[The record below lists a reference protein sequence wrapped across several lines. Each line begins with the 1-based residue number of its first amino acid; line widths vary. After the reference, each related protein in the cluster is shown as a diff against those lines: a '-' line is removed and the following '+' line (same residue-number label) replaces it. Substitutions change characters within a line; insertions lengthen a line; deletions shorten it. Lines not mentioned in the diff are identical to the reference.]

1 MAYASIPVLT
11 DWQYEASTK
20 KLKHNTGSTRVSVNT
35 LYSAIMDLVDDDVF
49 MDDTVP
55 MKGVTPTEYQLI
67 NGWTFNSDDDLA
79 YLTGGSVEVL
89 ATDDLWAN
97 YYNLGTLKAGTVLYV
112 EQNGSLVTYTGWGYT
127 SGDIDVLV
135 KVRAAGSDVD
145 SREVSIFARNL
156 GDTYDVFTIAAP
168 ATGGRNPVPVS
179 TATDSNDDSGTASNG
194 GITITFGTV
203 SKDIGDGLGAVN
215 YDVLIDGNGLTSA
228 QVYKAL
234 KYETRRQST
243 GDIDAGA
250 GPAVIGRFYRLANAT
265 YTEVKNSPFG
275 SYAGGTF
282 FGARGVWLENIS
294 DPNSR
299 ELIDAAGVSHTP
311 PVSITFTVTSVVSG
325 DRVLVARSTGS
336 GSVIVNKS
344 QFTLNGIHSAA
355 TTIVVN
361 EVVGADIPDT
371 GVIRVDDVRYEYGAV
386 NRGAKTFSSLSG
398 TVTAAANTPT
408 YVPLIDD
415 TASGPSIVSSSM
427 IYASDFDVVYR
438 VRKKGII
445 PFENSAVVGSAGQSV
460 SAIRTTDTIVT

>member
-1 MAYASIPVLT
+1 MALF
-11 DWQYEASTK
+11 
-20 KLKHNTGSTRVSVNT
+20 
-35 LYSAIMDLVDDDVF
+35 DDAGQ

-55 MKGVTPTEYQLI
+55 MKANTPTEYETI

-79 YLTGGSVEVL
+79 YLTGGSVKVG

-97 YYNLGTLKAGTVLYV
+97 FYNLGTLKAGTVLYV

-135 KVRAAGSDVD
+135 KVRATGSDVD

-179 TATDSNDDSGTASNG
+179 TATDPNDDSGTASNG

-215 YDVLIDGNGLTSA
+215 YDVLINGNGLTSA

-250 GPAVIGRFYRLANAT
+250 GSVIGRFYRLANAG

-275 SYAGGTF
+275 SYAGGIF
-282 FGARGVWLENIS
+282 FGARGIWLENIS
-294 DPNSR
+294 DPNNR
-299 ELIDAAGVSHTP
+299 ELIDAAGVSHIP

-361 EVVGADIPDT
+361 EAVGADIPDA
-371 GVIRVDDVRYEYGAV
+371 GVIRVDDVRYTYGAV
-386 NRGAKTFSSLSG
+386 NRGTKTFSSLSA

-415 TASGPSIVSSSM
+415 TASGTSIVSPAM